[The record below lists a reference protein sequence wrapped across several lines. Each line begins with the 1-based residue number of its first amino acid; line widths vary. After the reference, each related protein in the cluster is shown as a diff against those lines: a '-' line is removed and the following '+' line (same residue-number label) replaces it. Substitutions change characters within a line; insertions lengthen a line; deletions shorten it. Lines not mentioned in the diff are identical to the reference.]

1 LKKALKFGLLCFCL
15 MILVC
20 LWTGTKARAAEYKFN
35 MSYIFFSNASD
46 YTGMVDRTQ
55 NSLNEVSPNYFE
67 LNRDGSLA
75 LTASVSPEFIEDMH
89 ERDIAVVPFLTNNWS
104 RVVGK
109 AALDNREALA
119 RSLAEAVVLY
129 NLDGVNIDIENVT
142 PKEREAYVDFVRL
155 LRELLGPDKTIA
167 VSVAANPWG
176 VTTGWHGSYDYA
188 GLAAY
193 CDYLMIMGYDEHYY
207 GGPAGPVSSYS
218 FLDMS
223 LKYAVGVIPKE
234 KVVLGL
240 PFYGRIWADDGGFPN
255 GYGLTNSKITQLV
268 RRYGGAVQTD
278 AKSRSARAAFTVS
291 SGDAKTFIGG
301 QALRAGT
308 YTIWYENDRSLK
320 SKLELVH
327 KYDIKGT
334 GSWALG
340 QESPETWNYF
350 KLWLNNCTFQDV
362 ETSPYKDYILDAYLN
377 SWVTG
382 YSADSF
388 SPDEPLT
395 RAQAAVIL
403 VRRLGLTPEPD
414 PAYSFSDCSGS
425 WAQPYL
431 ETARKYRI
439 ISGTGDNIFDPD
451 RPITREELS
460 VMLNNVLLYQ
470 NNAGADIF
478 TDVTPAQ
485 NPWSYDS
492 IQALC
497 AGGVLAGYPDG
508 TFIPRG
514 TVTRAEMTVYV
525 SGLAVPAPFVPAAP
539 GAAPGDAVPAE
550 GVPQDGAE
558 QGAADALLPSG

>member
-1 LKKALKFGLLCFCL
+1 MKKALKFVLLCFCL
-15 MILVC
+15 MILLC
-20 LWTGTKARAAEYKFN
+20 LCTGMKAQAAEYKFN
-35 MSYIFFSNASD
+35 MSYIFFSNTSD
-46 YTGMVDRTQ
+46 YTSMVDGTQ

-67 LNRDGSLA
+67 LNRDGSLV
-75 LTASVSPEFIEDMH
+75 LTSSVSPAFIADMH
-89 ERDIAVVPFLTNNWS
+89 ERGIAVVPFLTNNWS
-104 RVVGK
+104 RAVGK
-109 AALDNREALA
+109 AALNNREALA
-119 RSLAEAVVLY
+119 RSLADAVSLY

-155 LRELLGPDKTIA
+155 LRELLGPNKTIA

-176 VTTGWHGSYDYA
+176 ISTGWQGSYDYA
-188 GLAAY
+188 GLSRY

-223 LKYAVGVIPKE
+223 LEYAVSVMPKE

-255 GYGLTNSKITQLV
+255 GYGLTNSKITQLI
-268 RRYGGAVQTD
+268 RNYGGKVQSD
-278 AKSRSARAAFTVS
+278 AKSLSAKAVIKVP
-291 SGDAKTFIGG
+291 SGGARQFIGG
-301 QALRAGT
+301 QALREGT
-308 YTIWYENDRSLK
+308 YTIWYENEQSIKR
-320 SKLELVH
+320 KLELVY

-340 QESPETWNYF
+340 QESPDTWNYF

-362 ETSPYKDYILDAYLN
+362 ETSPFKDYILDAYLN
-377 SWVTG
+377 RWVTG
-382 YSADSF
+382 YSADNF

-403 VRRLGLTPEPD
+403 VRRLGLSPELD
-414 PAYSFSDCSGS
+414 PAYSFTDCAGN
-425 WAQPYL
+425 WAQAYL

-439 ISGTGDNIFDPD
+439 VSGTGDNMFDPD

-460 VMLNNVLLYQ
+460 VMINNILMYQ
-470 NNAGADIF
+470 NNADSDFF
-478 TDVTPAQ
+478 TDVSPVL

-497 AGGVLAGYPDG
+497 AGGVLSGYPDG
-508 TFIPRG
+508 TFLPRG
-514 TVTRAEMTVYV
+514 AVTRAEMTVYIA
-525 SGLAVPAPFVPAAP
+525 GLTVTAPLAPAAP
-539 GAAPGDAVPAE
+539 ETAAGDVPAVSMPAE
-550 GVPQDGAE
+550 GAVPG
-558 QGAADALLPSG
+558 GAAAGYPSG